1 MQTTI
6 RAPRRSSFSASTAVA
21 TLIALPVLAACSES
35 RASETTNAIAYAA
48 PMRIGDGTA
57 RTYVVRDARGVPTSL
72 GVEVTE
78 SALRNLPDTAVFLN
92 LPFPKEAGS
101 QYTFNM
107 LHWNPAGHMPDHVY
121 TVPHFDFHF
130 YMAEEDDVMAIAG
143 GPDPVVAESRYVP
156 KDYMSPGNEAIAGM
170 GVHWVDGTSGEF
182 NGKTFDQTFIWGFHR
197 GQLLFLEPMITK
209 AFLEST
215 TSSFTMELKQPKT
228 VQRTGLYPKRYS
240 IRHDTVARVYRI
252 TLDELTAR
260 RGKRDEG

>member
-6 RAPRRSSFSASTAVA
+6 RAPRRSSFSACTAVA
-21 TLIALPVLAACSES
+21 TLVALPVLAACSES
-35 RASETTNAIAYAA
+35 SASETKNAIAYAV

-57 RTYVVRDARGVPTSL
+57 RTYVVRDSRGVPTSL

-78 SALRNLPDTAVFLN
+78 SALRNLPATPVFLN

-107 LHWNPAGHMPDHVY
+107 LHWNPAGHMPNHVY

-130 YMAEEDDVMAIAG
+130 YMANEDAVMAIAG
-143 GPDPVVAESRYVP
+143 GPDSVVANSRFVP
-156 KDYMSPGNEAIAGM
+156 RDYMAPGNEAIQGM

-182 NGKTFDQTFIWGFHR
+182 NGRTFDQTFIWGFHR
-197 GQLLFLEPMITK
+197 GQLVFIEPMITK

-215 TSSFTMELKQPKT
+215 SSFTMELKQPEQ
-228 VQRTGLYPKRYS
+228 VQRPGLYPKRYS
-240 IRHDTVARVYRI
+240 IRHDTVAKVYRI

-260 RGKRDEG
+260 

>member
-1 MQTTI
+1 MHITT
-6 RAPRRSSFSASTAVA
+6 RAARRPSFSGYAAIA
-21 TLIALPVLAACSES
+21 TLIVLPVIAGCSES
-35 RASETTNAIAYAA
+35 SASETKNAIAYAV

-57 RTYVVRDARGVPTSL
+57 RTYVVRDSRGVPTSL

-78 SALRNLPDTAVFLN
+78 SALRNLPATPVFLN

-107 LHWNPAGHMPDHVY
+107 LHWNPAGHMPNHVY

-130 YMAEEDDVMAIAG
+130 YMANEDTVMAIAG
-143 GPDPVVAESRYVP
+143 GPDSVVANSRFVP
-156 KDYMSPGNEAIAGM
+156 RDYMAPGNEAIQGM

-182 NGKTFDQTFIWGFHR
+182 NGRTFDQTFIWGFHR
-197 GQLLFLEPMITK
+197 GQLVFIEPMITK

-215 TSSFTMELKQPKT
+215 SSFTMELKQPEL
-228 VQRTGLYPKRYS
+228 VQRPGLYPKRYS
-240 IRHDTVARVYRI
+240 IRHDTVAKVYRI

-260 RGKRDEG
+260 

>member
-6 RAPRRSSFSASTAVA
+6 RASRRSSSAYTAVA

-35 RASETTNAIAYAA
+35 SASETKNAIAYAA

-57 RTYVVRDARGVPTSL
+57 RTYVVRDSRGVPTTL
-72 GVEVTE
+72 GVELSE
-78 SALRNLPDTAVFLN
+78 SALRNLPATPVFLN

-107 LHWNPAGHMPDHVY
+107 LHWNPAGHMPNHVY

-130 YMAEEDDVMAIAG
+130 YMAEEDNVMAISG
-143 GPDPVVAESRYVP
+143 GRDPVVAESRFVP
-156 KDYMSPGNEAIAGM
+156 KDYIAPGNEAIQMM
-170 GVHWVDGTSGEF
+170 GVHWVDATSGEF

-197 GQLLFLEPMITK
+197 GQLVFIEPMITK

-215 TSSFTMELKQPKT
+215 SSYTIELKQPES
-228 VQRTGLYPKRYS
+228 VQRAGLYPKRYS
-240 IRHDTVARVYRI
+240 IRHDTAAKVYRI
-252 TLDELTAR
+252 TLDELTP
-260 RGKRDEG
+260 RG

>member
-1 MQTTI
+1 MQTTV
-6 RAPRRSSFSASTAVA
+6 RARRPSVTAHAVVAS
-21 TLIALPVLAACSES
+21 LIVLPVLAACSES
-35 RASETTNAIAYAA
+35 SASETKNAIAYAV

-57 RTYVVRDARGVPTSL
+57 RTYVVRDSRGVPTSL

-78 SALRNLPDTAVFLN
+78 SALRNLPATPVFLN

-107 LHWNPAGHMPDHVY
+107 LHWNPAGHMPNHVY

-130 YMAEEDDVMAIAG
+130 YMANEDTVMAIAG
-143 GPDPVVAESRYVP
+143 GPDSVVANSRFVP
-156 KDYMSPGNEAIAGM
+156 RDYMAPGNEAIQGM

-182 NGKTFDQTFIWGFHR
+182 NGRTFDQTFIWGFHR
-197 GQLLFLEPMITK
+197 GQLVFIEPMITK

-215 TSSFTMELKQPKT
+215 SSFTMELKQPEL
-228 VQRTGLYPKRYS
+228 VQRPGLYPKRYS
-240 IRHDTVARVYRI
+240 IRHDTVAKVYRI

-260 RGKRDEG
+260 